1 MLKILDRNKVP
12 VKGLKKYDDLCIES
26 VLELDDR
33 TLSFSAPYRNIR
45 NAVVNEGYIET
56 RTDRYVVKEIEKNTE
71 GTAKVVAQL
80 DLESLEGKVF
90 REFRSEEQTIKSA
103 LQLAFAGTGWAI
115 GVCEVNKKRTLSMS
129 NVSALEVLKQ
139 ALKTYRAEI
148 KVNSKFQIISIYNA
162 IGSDKGSYFANQ
174 LNLKSLT
181 VQSTSYDFYTEI
193 EPYGKDGLTIE
204 AVNSGKTYLENHQYS
219 SKVKRCIWKDERYT
233 VPESL
238 KEDAEAKL
246 ADMSKPYVSYS
257 ADVIDLAKC
266 SEKYRILEYGIGDII
281 TLIDDITDT
290 REKQRIVG
298 MKIYPDAPEKN
309 SCTLANKVLTFDE
322 FAQKYE
328 DTVNT
333 VDNITNDNGQ
343 IDGDAID
350 GIYSRQIVDLE
361 NAIVS
366 SVHIK
371 DLDAKYVQVSG
382 KLTAVEGEFGSI
394 KGNIADFEDAYAKR
408 LSAAEAD
415 IVQLR
420 TTDLSAVNGRIDVLD
435 SNYANIRNLLSGAA
449 GIGDLQNIHLTSDNA
464 VIDTA
469 LIREA
474 VMQSVSIAD
483 LLAGTISTNKFLIAS
498 DDGGI
503 RIQGATQ
510 QWSDTDGTVRMQ
522 AGRDANGDFTFSLFD
537 KTGKGILIDATGVKP
552 DAIADGLIVNKMV
565 ADNAGIAGSKLDIS
579 SVVSA
584 INDSSQSIKSSR
596 IWFDEEKQTLNQLY
610 AQINKNITTIQLAAE
625 SASNTANTASNT
637 ANTASDTAKK
647 ALETLSGISTLDAIG
662 ASLDNDAHVVHTNAD
677 GSGGDYRECH
687 TTFFMYLGDADVSD
701 HIAEIKAEASE
712 GVTGTFDKKTRTY
725 QVTAMEPDSG
735 YVDISALHG
744 ESSWLKKRFSISK
757 SKDGKI
763 GLSYDLRVSSPVLR
777 KQADE
782 TLLPESVTFSTFQN
796 DNGLIR
802 SYAGVFQIEES
813 LDDGK
818 TYALKYG
825 STSAET
831 MKIYKP
837 SGTEVKIIRCT
848 VYDASGVQ
856 NLDQQ
861 SVIILADAEGLA
873 DEIKKT
879 QEKADKARDAIVTT
893 NRKVSKIETGVEGL
907 RTELSETTTDLHGL
921 TDGTLLYNCYY
932 HDNGDGTTTVTAV
945 VYRAGQDVTAEFPEK
960 SFSWIRK
967 TEAGEQDLGYG
978 YSITV
983 KNSDYMF
990 GGVVVGQFTTD
1001 VDENQRKALLSVQE
1015 GVVEIDGKPVS
1026 LSAEQKDYVDANTLS
1041 EVVTIPTGKKFI
1053 FTDAATNQG
1062 GTVALE
1068 NLARQILLNLTT
1080 QTFELDQGTKTLPD
1094 ALNELNRDL
1103 QYIPIEI
1110 LAFSNN
1116 IGVAEKGSTLNEL
1129 TLKWQLNK
1137 EPETI
1142 LMNGRVRADLK
1153 TLRSLTLKGMALT
1166 ADKTFMLQVTDEKG
1180 KTAQKNT
1187 SVVFQNGVYYGV
1199 SEIPEEVNNTF
1210 ILSLSRSLQGSRT
1223 KTFSTTST
1231 EDQYIWYAFPSR
1243 YGTPVFSV
1251 GGFDGGFTKAASIS
1265 FTNASGYTEEY
1276 AVYRSDNS
1284 NLDTKTIKVT

>member
-129 NVSALEVLKQ
+129 NVSALDVLKQ

-322 FAQKYE
+322 LAQKYE

-394 KGNIADFEDAYAKR
+394 KGNIADFEDAYVKR

-537 KTGKGILIDATGVKP
+537 RTGKGVLIDATGVKP

-625 SASNTANTASNT
+625 SASNTANTA
-637 ANTASDTAKK
+637 
-647 ALETLSGISTLDAIG
+647 
-662 ASLDNDAHVVHTNAD
+662 
-677 GSGGDYRECH
+677 
-687 TTFFMYLGDADVSD
+687 
-701 HIAEIKAEASE
+701 
-712 GVTGTFDKKTRTY
+712 
-725 QVTAMEPDSG
+725 
-735 YVDISALHG
+735 
-744 ESSWLKKRFSISK
+744 
-757 SKDGKI
+757 
-763 GLSYDLRVSSPVLR
+763 
-777 KQADE
+777 
-782 TLLPESVTFSTFQN
+782 
-796 DNGLIR
+796 
-802 SYAGVFQIEES
+802 
-813 LDDGK
+813 
-818 TYALKYG
+818 
-825 STSAET
+825 
-831 MKIYKP
+831 
-837 SGTEVKIIRCT
+837 
-848 VYDASGVQ
+848 
-856 NLDQQ
+856 
-861 SVIILADAEGLA
+861 
-873 DEIKKT
+873 
-879 QEKADKARDAIVTT
+879 RDAIVTT
-893 NRKVSKIETGVEGL
+893 NQKVSKIETGVEGL

-921 TDGTLLYNCYY
+921 TDGTLLYNCSY

-1080 QTFELDQGTKTLPD
+1080 QTFELNQGTKTLPD

-1142 LMNGRVRADLK
+1142 LMNGQVRADLK
-1153 TLRSLTLKGMALT
+1153 TLRSLTLKDMALT

-1243 YGTPVFSV
+1243 YGTPVFNV

>member
-129 NVSALEVLKQ
+129 NVSALDVLKQ

-181 VQSTSYDFYTEI
+181 VQSTSYDFCTEI

-309 SCTLANKVLTFDE
+309 SCTLANKVLAFDE
-322 FAQKYE
+322 LAQKYE

-510 QWSDTDGTVRMQ
+510 QWSDEDGTVRMQ

-537 KTGKGILIDATGVKP
+537 RTGKGVLIDATGVKP

-625 SASNTANTASNT
+625 SASNTANTA
-637 ANTASDTAKK
+637 
-647 ALETLSGISTLDAIG
+647 
-662 ASLDNDAHVVHTNAD
+662 
-677 GSGGDYRECH
+677 
-687 TTFFMYLGDADVSD
+687 
-701 HIAEIKAEASE
+701 
-712 GVTGTFDKKTRTY
+712 
-725 QVTAMEPDSG
+725 
-735 YVDISALHG
+735 
-744 ESSWLKKRFSISK
+744 
-757 SKDGKI
+757 
-763 GLSYDLRVSSPVLR
+763 
-777 KQADE
+777 
-782 TLLPESVTFSTFQN
+782 
-796 DNGLIR
+796 
-802 SYAGVFQIEES
+802 
-813 LDDGK
+813 
-818 TYALKYG
+818 
-825 STSAET
+825 
-831 MKIYKP
+831 
-837 SGTEVKIIRCT
+837 
-848 VYDASGVQ
+848 
-856 NLDQQ
+856 
-861 SVIILADAEGLA
+861 
-873 DEIKKT
+873 
-879 QEKADKARDAIVTT
+879 RDAIVTT
-893 NRKVSKIETGVEGL
+893 NQKVSNIETGVEGL

-1142 LMNGRVRADLK
+1142 LMNGQVRADLK
-1153 TLRSLTLKGMALT
+1153 TLRSLTLKDMALT
-1166 ADKTFMLQVTDEKG
+1166 ADKTFMLQVTDEKR

>member
-33 TLSFSAPYRNIR
+33 TLSFSAPYINIR

-129 NVSALEVLKQ
+129 NVSALDVLKQ

-181 VQSTSYDFYTEI
+181 VQSTSYDFCTEI

-309 SCTLANKVLTFDE
+309 SCTLANKVLAFDE
-322 FAQKYE
+322 LAQKYE

-510 QWSDTDGTVRMQ
+510 QWSDEDGTVRMQ

-537 KTGKGILIDATGVKP
+537 RTGKGVLIDATGVKP

-610 AQINKNITTIQLAAE
+610 AQINKNITTIQWAAE
-625 SASNTANTASNT
+625 SASNTANTA
-637 ANTASDTAKK
+637 
-647 ALETLSGISTLDAIG
+647 
-662 ASLDNDAHVVHTNAD
+662 
-677 GSGGDYRECH
+677 
-687 TTFFMYLGDADVSD
+687 
-701 HIAEIKAEASE
+701 
-712 GVTGTFDKKTRTY
+712 
-725 QVTAMEPDSG
+725 
-735 YVDISALHG
+735 
-744 ESSWLKKRFSISK
+744 
-757 SKDGKI
+757 
-763 GLSYDLRVSSPVLR
+763 
-777 KQADE
+777 
-782 TLLPESVTFSTFQN
+782 
-796 DNGLIR
+796 
-802 SYAGVFQIEES
+802 
-813 LDDGK
+813 
-818 TYALKYG
+818 
-825 STSAET
+825 
-831 MKIYKP
+831 
-837 SGTEVKIIRCT
+837 
-848 VYDASGVQ
+848 
-856 NLDQQ
+856 
-861 SVIILADAEGLA
+861 
-873 DEIKKT
+873 
-879 QEKADKARDAIVTT
+879 RDAIVTT
-893 NRKVSKIETGVEGL
+893 NQKVSKIETGVEGL

-921 TDGTLLYNCYY
+921 TDGTLLYNCSY

-1103 QYIPIEI
+1103 KYIPIEI

-1137 EPETI
+1137 DPETI
-1142 LMNGRVRADLK
+1142 LMNGQVRADLK
-1153 TLRSLTLKGMALT
+1153 TLRSLTLKDMALT
-1166 ADKTFMLQVTDEKG
+1166 ADKTFMLQVTDEKR

-1265 FTNASGYTEEY
+1265 FTVLYLYSISA
-1276 AVYRSDNS
+1276 
-1284 NLDTKTIKVT
+1284 

>member
-129 NVSALEVLKQ
+129 NVSALDVLKQ

-204 AVNSGKTYLENHQYS
+204 AVNSWKTYLENHQYS

-322 FAQKYE
+322 LAQKYE

-449 GIGDLQNIHLTSDNA
+449 GIGDLQNIHLTSQNV
-464 VIDTA
+464 VIDSA
-469 LIREA
+469 LIRSA
-474 VMQSVSIAD
+474 VMQTVSVAD

-537 KTGKGILIDATGVKP
+537 RTGKGVLIDATGVKP

-625 SASNTANTASNT
+625 SASNTANTA
-637 ANTASDTAKK
+637 
-647 ALETLSGISTLDAIG
+647 
-662 ASLDNDAHVVHTNAD
+662 
-677 GSGGDYRECH
+677 
-687 TTFFMYLGDADVSD
+687 
-701 HIAEIKAEASE
+701 
-712 GVTGTFDKKTRTY
+712 
-725 QVTAMEPDSG
+725 
-735 YVDISALHG
+735 
-744 ESSWLKKRFSISK
+744 
-757 SKDGKI
+757 
-763 GLSYDLRVSSPVLR
+763 
-777 KQADE
+777 
-782 TLLPESVTFSTFQN
+782 
-796 DNGLIR
+796 
-802 SYAGVFQIEES
+802 
-813 LDDGK
+813 
-818 TYALKYG
+818 
-825 STSAET
+825 
-831 MKIYKP
+831 
-837 SGTEVKIIRCT
+837 
-848 VYDASGVQ
+848 
-856 NLDQQ
+856 
-861 SVIILADAEGLA
+861 
-873 DEIKKT
+873 
-879 QEKADKARDAIVTT
+879 RDAIVTT
-893 NRKVSKIETGVEGL
+893 NQKVSNIETGVEGL

-1142 LMNGRVRADLK
+1142 LMNGQVRADLK
-1153 TLRSLTLKGMALT
+1153 TLRSLTLKDMALT

-1243 YGTPVFSV
+1243 YGNPVFNV

>member
-129 NVSALEVLKQ
+129 NVSALDVLKQ

-322 FAQKYE
+322 LAQKYE

-382 KLTAVEGEFGSI
+382 KLTAVEGVFGSI

-552 DAIADGLIVNKMV
+552 DAIADGLIVNKMI
-565 ADNAGIAGSKLDIS
+565 ADNAGIAGSKLDIP
-579 SVVSA
+579 SVISA
-584 INDSSQSIKSSR
+584 INDSSQSIKSNR

-625 SASNTANTASNT
+625 SASNTANTA
-637 ANTASDTAKK
+637 
-647 ALETLSGISTLDAIG
+647 
-662 ASLDNDAHVVHTNAD
+662 
-677 GSGGDYRECH
+677 
-687 TTFFMYLGDADVSD
+687 
-701 HIAEIKAEASE
+701 
-712 GVTGTFDKKTRTY
+712 
-725 QVTAMEPDSG
+725 
-735 YVDISALHG
+735 
-744 ESSWLKKRFSISK
+744 
-757 SKDGKI
+757 
-763 GLSYDLRVSSPVLR
+763 
-777 KQADE
+777 
-782 TLLPESVTFSTFQN
+782 
-796 DNGLIR
+796 
-802 SYAGVFQIEES
+802 
-813 LDDGK
+813 
-818 TYALKYG
+818 
-825 STSAET
+825 
-831 MKIYKP
+831 
-837 SGTEVKIIRCT
+837 
-848 VYDASGVQ
+848 
-856 NLDQQ
+856 
-861 SVIILADAEGLA
+861 
-873 DEIKKT
+873 
-879 QEKADKARDAIVTT
+879 RDAIVTT
-893 NRKVSKIETGVEGL
+893 NQKVSKIETGVEGL

-921 TDGTLLYNCYY
+921 TDGTLLYNCSY

-1062 GTVALE
+1062 GTVVLE

-1116 IGVAEKGSTLNEL
+1116 IGIAELGSVINEITLNWE
-1129 TLKWQLNK
+1129 LNK
-1137 EPETI
+1137 TPETVI
-1142 LMNGRVRADLK
+1142 LNGQTMSSSLNSVQTVVLK
-1153 TLRSLTLKGMALT
+1153 DIALKEN
-1166 ADKTFMLQVTDEKG
+1166 KTFTLLVVDDRNNS
-1180 KTAQKNT
+1180 AQKST
-1187 SVVFQNGVYYGV
+1187 GIIFYNGIYYGV
-1199 SEIPEEVNNTF
+1199 SNIPEEMDSAF
-1210 ILSLSRSLQGSRT
+1210 IRSLTRSLQANRT
-1223 KTFSTTST
+1223 KTFTIDSGA
-1231 EDQYIWYAFPSR
+1231 DQYVWYAFPSR
-1243 YGTPVFSV
+1243 YGTPVFNV
-1251 GGFDGGFTKAASIS
+1251 GGFDGGFAKVSTLD
-1265 FTNASGYTEEY
+1265 FMNLSGYTEEY
-1276 AVYRSDNS
+1276 TVYRSDNS
-1284 NLDTKTIKVT
+1284 NIGKKTVKVT

>member
-129 NVSALEVLKQ
+129 NVSALDVLKQ

-322 FAQKYE
+322 LAQKYE

-394 KGNIADFEDAYAKR
+394 KGNIADFEDAYAER

-469 LIREA
+469 LIRTA
-474 VMQSVSIAD
+474 VMQSVTIGD

-510 QWSDTDGTVRMQ
+510 QWSDTNGTVRMQ

-537 KTGKGILIDATGVKP
+537 RTGKGVLIDATGVKP

-625 SASNTANTASNT
+625 SASNTANTA
-637 ANTASDTAKK
+637 
-647 ALETLSGISTLDAIG
+647 
-662 ASLDNDAHVVHTNAD
+662 
-677 GSGGDYRECH
+677 
-687 TTFFMYLGDADVSD
+687 
-701 HIAEIKAEASE
+701 
-712 GVTGTFDKKTRTY
+712 
-725 QVTAMEPDSG
+725 
-735 YVDISALHG
+735 
-744 ESSWLKKRFSISK
+744 
-757 SKDGKI
+757 
-763 GLSYDLRVSSPVLR
+763 
-777 KQADE
+777 
-782 TLLPESVTFSTFQN
+782 
-796 DNGLIR
+796 
-802 SYAGVFQIEES
+802 
-813 LDDGK
+813 
-818 TYALKYG
+818 
-825 STSAET
+825 
-831 MKIYKP
+831 
-837 SGTEVKIIRCT
+837 
-848 VYDASGVQ
+848 
-856 NLDQQ
+856 
-861 SVIILADAEGLA
+861 
-873 DEIKKT
+873 
-879 QEKADKARDAIVTT
+879 RDAIVTT
-893 NRKVSKIETGVEGL
+893 NQKVSKIETGVEGL

-1142 LMNGRVRADLK
+1142 LMNGQVRADLK
-1153 TLRSLTLKGMALT
+1153 TLRSLTLKDMALT

-1187 SVVFQNGVYYGV
+1187 SVVFRNGVYYGV

-1243 YGTPVFSV
+1243 YGTPVFNV

-1284 NLDTKTIKVT
+1284 NLGTKTIKVT

>member
-129 NVSALEVLKQ
+129 NVSALDVLKQ

-322 FAQKYE
+322 LAQKYE

-394 KGNIADFEDAYAKR
+394 KGNIADFEDTYAKR

-449 GIGDLQNIHLTSDNA
+449 GIGDLQNIHLTSQNV
-464 VIDTA
+464 VIDSA
-469 LIREA
+469 LIRSA
-474 VMQSVSIAD
+474 VMQTVSVAD

-537 KTGKGILIDATGVKP
+537 RTGKGVLIDATGVKP

-625 SASNTANTASNT
+625 SASNTANTA
-637 ANTASDTAKK
+637 
-647 ALETLSGISTLDAIG
+647 
-662 ASLDNDAHVVHTNAD
+662 
-677 GSGGDYRECH
+677 
-687 TTFFMYLGDADVSD
+687 
-701 HIAEIKAEASE
+701 
-712 GVTGTFDKKTRTY
+712 
-725 QVTAMEPDSG
+725 
-735 YVDISALHG
+735 
-744 ESSWLKKRFSISK
+744 
-757 SKDGKI
+757 
-763 GLSYDLRVSSPVLR
+763 
-777 KQADE
+777 
-782 TLLPESVTFSTFQN
+782 
-796 DNGLIR
+796 
-802 SYAGVFQIEES
+802 
-813 LDDGK
+813 
-818 TYALKYG
+818 
-825 STSAET
+825 
-831 MKIYKP
+831 
-837 SGTEVKIIRCT
+837 
-848 VYDASGVQ
+848 
-856 NLDQQ
+856 
-861 SVIILADAEGLA
+861 
-873 DEIKKT
+873 
-879 QEKADKARDAIVTT
+879 RDAIVTT
-893 NRKVSKIETGVEGL
+893 NQKVSNIETGVEGL

-1001 VDENQRKALLSVQE
+1001 VDENQQKALLSVQE

-1094 ALNELNRDL
+1094 ALNELDRDL

-1116 IGVAEKGSTLNEL
+1116 IGVAEKGSTINEL

-1142 LMNGRVRADLK
+1142 LMNGQVRADLK
-1153 TLRSLTLKGMALT
+1153 TLRSLTLKDMALT

-1180 KTAQKNT
+1180 KTARKNT
-1187 SVVFQNGVYYGV
+1187 SVVFQNRVYYGV

-1231 EDQYIWYAFPSR
+1231 EGQYVWYAFPSR
-1243 YGTPVFSV
+1243 YGTPVFNV

-1284 NLDTKTIKVT
+1284 NLGTKTIKVT

>member
-322 FAQKYE
+322 LAQKYE

-552 DAIADGLIVNKMV
+552 DAIADGLIVNKMI
-565 ADNAGIAGSKLDIS
+565 ADNAGIAGSKLDIP
-579 SVVSA
+579 SVISA

-625 SASNTANTASNT
+625 SASNTANTA
-637 ANTASDTAKK
+637 
-647 ALETLSGISTLDAIG
+647 
-662 ASLDNDAHVVHTNAD
+662 
-677 GSGGDYRECH
+677 
-687 TTFFMYLGDADVSD
+687 
-701 HIAEIKAEASE
+701 
-712 GVTGTFDKKTRTY
+712 
-725 QVTAMEPDSG
+725 
-735 YVDISALHG
+735 
-744 ESSWLKKRFSISK
+744 
-757 SKDGKI
+757 
-763 GLSYDLRVSSPVLR
+763 
-777 KQADE
+777 
-782 TLLPESVTFSTFQN
+782 
-796 DNGLIR
+796 
-802 SYAGVFQIEES
+802 
-813 LDDGK
+813 
-818 TYALKYG
+818 
-825 STSAET
+825 
-831 MKIYKP
+831 
-837 SGTEVKIIRCT
+837 
-848 VYDASGVQ
+848 
-856 NLDQQ
+856 
-861 SVIILADAEGLA
+861 
-873 DEIKKT
+873 
-879 QEKADKARDAIVTT
+879 RDAIVTT
-893 NRKVSKIETGVEGL
+893 NQKVSNIETGVEGL

-1001 VDENQRKALLSVQE
+1001 VDENQQKALLSVQE

-1116 IGVAEKGSTLNEL
+1116 IGVAEKGSTINEL

-1142 LMNGRVRADLK
+1142 LMNGQVRADLK
-1153 TLRSLTLKGMALT
+1153 TLRSLTLKDMALT

-1180 KTAQKNT
+1180 KTARKNT
-1187 SVVFQNGVYYGV
+1187 SVVFQNRVYYGV

-1231 EDQYIWYAFPSR
+1231 EGQYVWYAFPSR
-1243 YGTPVFSV
+1243 YGTPVFNV

-1284 NLDTKTIKVT
+1284 NLGTKTIKVT

>member
-129 NVSALEVLKQ
+129 NVSALDVLKQ

-181 VQSTSYDFYTEI
+181 VQSTSYDFCTEI

-309 SCTLANKVLTFDE
+309 SCTLANKVLAFDE
-322 FAQKYE
+322 LAQKYE

-510 QWSDTDGTVRMQ
+510 QWSDEDGTVRMQ

-537 KTGKGILIDATGVKP
+537 RTGKGVLIDATGVKP

-625 SASNTANTASNT
+625 SASNTANTA
-637 ANTASDTAKK
+637 
-647 ALETLSGISTLDAIG
+647 
-662 ASLDNDAHVVHTNAD
+662 
-677 GSGGDYRECH
+677 
-687 TTFFMYLGDADVSD
+687 
-701 HIAEIKAEASE
+701 
-712 GVTGTFDKKTRTY
+712 
-725 QVTAMEPDSG
+725 
-735 YVDISALHG
+735 
-744 ESSWLKKRFSISK
+744 
-757 SKDGKI
+757 
-763 GLSYDLRVSSPVLR
+763 
-777 KQADE
+777 
-782 TLLPESVTFSTFQN
+782 
-796 DNGLIR
+796 
-802 SYAGVFQIEES
+802 
-813 LDDGK
+813 
-818 TYALKYG
+818 
-825 STSAET
+825 
-831 MKIYKP
+831 
-837 SGTEVKIIRCT
+837 
-848 VYDASGVQ
+848 
-856 NLDQQ
+856 
-861 SVIILADAEGLA
+861 
-873 DEIKKT
+873 
-879 QEKADKARDAIVTT
+879 RDAIVTT
-893 NRKVSKIETGVEGL
+893 NQKVSKIETGVEGL

-921 TDGTLLYNCYY
+921 TDGTLLYNCSY

-1137 EPETI
+1137 DPETI
-1142 LMNGRVRADLK
+1142 LMNGQVRADLK
-1153 TLRSLTLKGMALT
+1153 TLRSLTLKDMALT
-1166 ADKTFMLQVTDEKG
+1166 ADKTFMLQVTDEKR
-1180 KTAQKNT
+1180 KTAQKNI

-1284 NLDTKTIKVT
+1284 NLGTKTIKVT

>member
-129 NVSALEVLKQ
+129 NVSALDVLKQ

-322 FAQKYE
+322 LAQKYE

-510 QWSDTDGTVRMQ
+510 QWSDTNGTVRMQ

-537 KTGKGILIDATGVKP
+537 RTGKGVLIDATGVKP

-625 SASNTANTASNT
+625 SASNTANTA
-637 ANTASDTAKK
+637 
-647 ALETLSGISTLDAIG
+647 
-662 ASLDNDAHVVHTNAD
+662 
-677 GSGGDYRECH
+677 
-687 TTFFMYLGDADVSD
+687 
-701 HIAEIKAEASE
+701 
-712 GVTGTFDKKTRTY
+712 
-725 QVTAMEPDSG
+725 
-735 YVDISALHG
+735 
-744 ESSWLKKRFSISK
+744 
-757 SKDGKI
+757 
-763 GLSYDLRVSSPVLR
+763 
-777 KQADE
+777 
-782 TLLPESVTFSTFQN
+782 
-796 DNGLIR
+796 
-802 SYAGVFQIEES
+802 
-813 LDDGK
+813 
-818 TYALKYG
+818 
-825 STSAET
+825 
-831 MKIYKP
+831 
-837 SGTEVKIIRCT
+837 
-848 VYDASGVQ
+848 
-856 NLDQQ
+856 
-861 SVIILADAEGLA
+861 
-873 DEIKKT
+873 
-879 QEKADKARDAIVTT
+879 RDAIVTT
-893 NRKVSKIETGVEGL
+893 NQKVSKIETGVEGL

-1041 EVVTIPTGKKFI
+1041 EVVTIPAGKKFI

-1062 GTVALE
+1062 GIVALE

-1142 LMNGRVRADLK
+1142 LMNGQVRADLK
-1153 TLRSLTLKGMALT
+1153 TLRSLTLKDMALT

-1243 YGTPVFSV
+1243 HGTPVFNV
-1251 GGFDGGFTKAASIS
+1251 GGFDGGFAKTASIS

-1284 NLDTKTIKVT
+1284 NLGTKTIKVT

>member
-129 NVSALEVLKQ
+129 NVSALDVLKQ

-322 FAQKYE
+322 LAQKYE

-394 KGNIADFEDAYAKR
+394 KGNIADFEDAYAER

-625 SASNTANTASNT
+625 SASNTANTA
-637 ANTASDTAKK
+637 
-647 ALETLSGISTLDAIG
+647 
-662 ASLDNDAHVVHTNAD
+662 
-677 GSGGDYRECH
+677 
-687 TTFFMYLGDADVSD
+687 
-701 HIAEIKAEASE
+701 
-712 GVTGTFDKKTRTY
+712 
-725 QVTAMEPDSG
+725 
-735 YVDISALHG
+735 
-744 ESSWLKKRFSISK
+744 
-757 SKDGKI
+757 
-763 GLSYDLRVSSPVLR
+763 
-777 KQADE
+777 
-782 TLLPESVTFSTFQN
+782 
-796 DNGLIR
+796 
-802 SYAGVFQIEES
+802 
-813 LDDGK
+813 
-818 TYALKYG
+818 
-825 STSAET
+825 
-831 MKIYKP
+831 
-837 SGTEVKIIRCT
+837 
-848 VYDASGVQ
+848 
-856 NLDQQ
+856 
-861 SVIILADAEGLA
+861 
-873 DEIKKT
+873 
-879 QEKADKARDAIVTT
+879 RDAIVTT
-893 NRKVSKIETGVEGL
+893 NQKVSKIETGVEGL

-1142 LMNGRVRADLK
+1142 LMNGQVRADLK
-1153 TLRSLTLKGMALT
+1153 TLRSLTLKDMALT

>member
-129 NVSALEVLKQ
+129 NVSALDVLKQ

-322 FAQKYE
+322 LAQKYE

-394 KGNIADFEDAYAKR
+394 KGNIADFEDAYAER

-469 LIREA
+469 LIRTA
-474 VMQSVSIAD
+474 VMQSVTIGD

-510 QWSDTDGTVRMQ
+510 QWSDEDGTVRMQ

-537 KTGKGILIDATGVKP
+537 RTGKGVLIDATGVKP

-625 SASNTANTASNT
+625 SASNTANTA
-637 ANTASDTAKK
+637 
-647 ALETLSGISTLDAIG
+647 
-662 ASLDNDAHVVHTNAD
+662 
-677 GSGGDYRECH
+677 
-687 TTFFMYLGDADVSD
+687 
-701 HIAEIKAEASE
+701 
-712 GVTGTFDKKTRTY
+712 
-725 QVTAMEPDSG
+725 
-735 YVDISALHG
+735 
-744 ESSWLKKRFSISK
+744 
-757 SKDGKI
+757 
-763 GLSYDLRVSSPVLR
+763 
-777 KQADE
+777 
-782 TLLPESVTFSTFQN
+782 
-796 DNGLIR
+796 
-802 SYAGVFQIEES
+802 
-813 LDDGK
+813 
-818 TYALKYG
+818 
-825 STSAET
+825 
-831 MKIYKP
+831 
-837 SGTEVKIIRCT
+837 
-848 VYDASGVQ
+848 
-856 NLDQQ
+856 
-861 SVIILADAEGLA
+861 
-873 DEIKKT
+873 
-879 QEKADKARDAIVTT
+879 RDAIVTT
-893 NRKVSKIETGVEGL
+893 NQKVSKIETGVEGL

-921 TDGTLLYNCYY
+921 TDGTLLYNCSY

-1137 EPETI
+1137 DPETI
-1142 LMNGRVRADLK
+1142 LMNGQVRADLK
-1153 TLRSLTLKGMALT
+1153 TLRSLTLKDMALT

-1223 KTFSTTST
+1223 KTFSTIST

-1243 YGTPVFSV
+1243 YGTPVFNV

-1284 NLDTKTIKVT
+1284 NLGTKTIKVT

>member
-129 NVSALEVLKQ
+129 NVSALDVLKQ

-322 FAQKYE
+322 LAQKYE

-394 KGNIADFEDAYAKR
+394 KGNIADFEDTYAKR

-596 IWFDEEKQTLNQLY
+596 IWFDEEKQALNQLY

-625 SASNTANTASNT
+625 SASNTANTA
-637 ANTASDTAKK
+637 
-647 ALETLSGISTLDAIG
+647 
-662 ASLDNDAHVVHTNAD
+662 
-677 GSGGDYRECH
+677 
-687 TTFFMYLGDADVSD
+687 
-701 HIAEIKAEASE
+701 
-712 GVTGTFDKKTRTY
+712 
-725 QVTAMEPDSG
+725 
-735 YVDISALHG
+735 
-744 ESSWLKKRFSISK
+744 
-757 SKDGKI
+757 
-763 GLSYDLRVSSPVLR
+763 
-777 KQADE
+777 
-782 TLLPESVTFSTFQN
+782 
-796 DNGLIR
+796 
-802 SYAGVFQIEES
+802 
-813 LDDGK
+813 
-818 TYALKYG
+818 
-825 STSAET
+825 
-831 MKIYKP
+831 
-837 SGTEVKIIRCT
+837 
-848 VYDASGVQ
+848 
-856 NLDQQ
+856 
-861 SVIILADAEGLA
+861 
-873 DEIKKT
+873 
-879 QEKADKARDAIVTT
+879 RDAIVTT
-893 NRKVSKIETGVEGL
+893 NQKVSKIETGVEGL

-921 TDGTLLYNCYY
+921 TDGTLLYNCSY

-1142 LMNGRVRADLK
+1142 LMNGQVRADLK
-1153 TLRSLTLKGMALT
+1153 TLRSLTLKDMALT

-1243 YGTPVFSV
+1243 YGTPVFNV

>member
-129 NVSALEVLKQ
+129 NVSALDVLKQ

-309 SCTLANKVLTFDE
+309 SCALANKVLTFDE

-449 GIGDLQNIHLTSDNA
+449 GIGDLQNIHLTSQNV
-464 VIDTA
+464 VIDSA
-469 LIREA
+469 LIRSA
-474 VMQSVSIAD
+474 VMQTVSVAD

-537 KTGKGILIDATGVKP
+537 RTGKGVLIDATGVKP

-625 SASNTANTASNT
+625 SASNTANTA
-637 ANTASDTAKK
+637 
-647 ALETLSGISTLDAIG
+647 
-662 ASLDNDAHVVHTNAD
+662 
-677 GSGGDYRECH
+677 
-687 TTFFMYLGDADVSD
+687 
-701 HIAEIKAEASE
+701 
-712 GVTGTFDKKTRTY
+712 
-725 QVTAMEPDSG
+725 
-735 YVDISALHG
+735 
-744 ESSWLKKRFSISK
+744 
-757 SKDGKI
+757 
-763 GLSYDLRVSSPVLR
+763 
-777 KQADE
+777 
-782 TLLPESVTFSTFQN
+782 
-796 DNGLIR
+796 
-802 SYAGVFQIEES
+802 
-813 LDDGK
+813 
-818 TYALKYG
+818 
-825 STSAET
+825 
-831 MKIYKP
+831 
-837 SGTEVKIIRCT
+837 
-848 VYDASGVQ
+848 
-856 NLDQQ
+856 
-861 SVIILADAEGLA
+861 
-873 DEIKKT
+873 
-879 QEKADKARDAIVTT
+879 RDAIVTT
-893 NRKVSKIETGVEGL
+893 NQKVSNIETGVEGL

-1116 IGVAEKGSTLNEL
+1116 IGVAEKGSTINEL

-1142 LMNGRVRADLK
+1142 LMNGQVRADLK
-1153 TLRSLTLKGMALT
+1153 TLRSLILKDMALT

-1243 YGTPVFSV
+1243 YGTPVFNV

>member
-71 GTAKVVAQL
+71 GTANVVAQL

-129 NVSALEVLKQ
+129 NVSALDVLKQ

-204 AVNSGKTYLENHQYS
+204 AVNLGKTYLENHQYS

-322 FAQKYE
+322 LAQKYE

-394 KGNIADFEDAYAKR
+394 KGNIADFEDAYVKR

-537 KTGKGILIDATGVKP
+537 RTGKGVLIDATGVKP

-625 SASNTANTASNT
+625 SASNTANTA
-637 ANTASDTAKK
+637 
-647 ALETLSGISTLDAIG
+647 
-662 ASLDNDAHVVHTNAD
+662 
-677 GSGGDYRECH
+677 
-687 TTFFMYLGDADVSD
+687 
-701 HIAEIKAEASE
+701 
-712 GVTGTFDKKTRTY
+712 
-725 QVTAMEPDSG
+725 
-735 YVDISALHG
+735 
-744 ESSWLKKRFSISK
+744 
-757 SKDGKI
+757 
-763 GLSYDLRVSSPVLR
+763 
-777 KQADE
+777 
-782 TLLPESVTFSTFQN
+782 
-796 DNGLIR
+796 
-802 SYAGVFQIEES
+802 
-813 LDDGK
+813 
-818 TYALKYG
+818 
-825 STSAET
+825 
-831 MKIYKP
+831 
-837 SGTEVKIIRCT
+837 
-848 VYDASGVQ
+848 
-856 NLDQQ
+856 
-861 SVIILADAEGLA
+861 
-873 DEIKKT
+873 
-879 QEKADKARDAIVTT
+879 RDAIVTT
-893 NRKVSKIETGVEGL
+893 NQKVSKIETGVEGL

-921 TDGTLLYNCYY
+921 TDGTLLYNCSY

-1142 LMNGRVRADLK
+1142 LMNGQVRADLK
-1153 TLRSLTLKGMALT
+1153 TLRSLTLKDMALT

-1243 YGTPVFSV
+1243 YGTPVFNV

-1284 NLDTKTIKVT
+1284 NLGTKTIKVT

>member
-90 REFRSEEQTIKSA
+90 REFRSEEQTIKAA

-129 NVSALEVLKQ
+129 NVSALDVLKQ

-322 FAQKYE
+322 L
-328 DTVNT
+328 VNT

-361 NAIVS
+361 NAIVN

-371 DLDAKYVQVSG
+371 NLDAKYVQVSG

-394 KGNIADFEDAYAKR
+394 KGNIADFEDAYAER

-552 DAIADGLIVNKMV
+552 DAIADGLIVNKMI
-565 ADNAGIAGSKLDIS
+565 ADNAGIAGSKLDIP
-579 SVVSA
+579 SVISA
-584 INDSSQSIKSSR
+584 INDSSQSIKSNR

-625 SASNTANTASNT
+625 SASNTANTA
-637 ANTASDTAKK
+637 
-647 ALETLSGISTLDAIG
+647 
-662 ASLDNDAHVVHTNAD
+662 
-677 GSGGDYRECH
+677 
-687 TTFFMYLGDADVSD
+687 
-701 HIAEIKAEASE
+701 
-712 GVTGTFDKKTRTY
+712 
-725 QVTAMEPDSG
+725 
-735 YVDISALHG
+735 
-744 ESSWLKKRFSISK
+744 
-757 SKDGKI
+757 
-763 GLSYDLRVSSPVLR
+763 
-777 KQADE
+777 
-782 TLLPESVTFSTFQN
+782 
-796 DNGLIR
+796 
-802 SYAGVFQIEES
+802 
-813 LDDGK
+813 
-818 TYALKYG
+818 
-825 STSAET
+825 
-831 MKIYKP
+831 
-837 SGTEVKIIRCT
+837 
-848 VYDASGVQ
+848 
-856 NLDQQ
+856 
-861 SVIILADAEGLA
+861 
-873 DEIKKT
+873 
-879 QEKADKARDAIVTT
+879 RDAIVTT
-893 NRKVSKIETGVEGL
+893 NQKVSKIETGVEGL

-921 TDGTLLYNCYY
+921 TDGTLLYNCSY

-1026 LSAEQKDYVDANTLS
+1026 LSAEQKDYIDANTLS

-1142 LMNGRVRADLK
+1142 LMNGQVRADLK
-1153 TLRSLTLKGMALT
+1153 TLRSLTLKDMALT

-1223 KTFSTTST
+1223 KTFSTIST

-1243 YGTPVFSV
+1243 YGTPVFNV

>member
-129 NVSALEVLKQ
+129 NVSALDVLKQ

-322 FAQKYE
+322 LAQKYE

-394 KGNIADFEDAYAKR
+394 KGNIADFEDTYAKR

-449 GIGDLQNIHLTSDNA
+449 GIGDLQNIHLTSQNV
-464 VIDTA
+464 VIDSA
-469 LIREA
+469 LIRSA
-474 VMQSVSIAD
+474 VMQTVSVAD

-537 KTGKGILIDATGVKP
+537 RTGKGVLIDATGVKP

-625 SASNTANTASNT
+625 SASNTANTA
-637 ANTASDTAKK
+637 
-647 ALETLSGISTLDAIG
+647 
-662 ASLDNDAHVVHTNAD
+662 
-677 GSGGDYRECH
+677 
-687 TTFFMYLGDADVSD
+687 
-701 HIAEIKAEASE
+701 
-712 GVTGTFDKKTRTY
+712 
-725 QVTAMEPDSG
+725 
-735 YVDISALHG
+735 
-744 ESSWLKKRFSISK
+744 
-757 SKDGKI
+757 
-763 GLSYDLRVSSPVLR
+763 
-777 KQADE
+777 
-782 TLLPESVTFSTFQN
+782 
-796 DNGLIR
+796 
-802 SYAGVFQIEES
+802 
-813 LDDGK
+813 
-818 TYALKYG
+818 
-825 STSAET
+825 
-831 MKIYKP
+831 
-837 SGTEVKIIRCT
+837 
-848 VYDASGVQ
+848 
-856 NLDQQ
+856 
-861 SVIILADAEGLA
+861 
-873 DEIKKT
+873 
-879 QEKADKARDAIVTT
+879 RDAIVTT
-893 NRKVSKIETGVEGL
+893 NQKVSNIETGVEGL

-1001 VDENQRKALLSVQE
+1001 VDENQQKALLSVQE

-1116 IGVAEKGSTLNEL
+1116 IGVAEKGSTINEL

-1142 LMNGRVRADLK
+1142 LMNGQVRVDLK
-1153 TLRSLTLKGMALT
+1153 TLRSLTLKDMALT

-1180 KTAQKNT
+1180 KTARKNT
-1187 SVVFQNGVYYGV
+1187 SVVFQNRVYYGV

-1210 ILSLSRSLQGSRT
+1210 ILSLSRSLQGSCT

-1231 EDQYIWYAFPSR
+1231 EGQYVWYAFPSR
-1243 YGTPVFSV
+1243 YGTPVFNV

-1284 NLDTKTIKVT
+1284 NLGTKTIKVT

>member
-625 SASNTANTASNT
+625 SASNTANTA
-637 ANTASDTAKK
+637 
-647 ALETLSGISTLDAIG
+647 
-662 ASLDNDAHVVHTNAD
+662 
-677 GSGGDYRECH
+677 
-687 TTFFMYLGDADVSD
+687 
-701 HIAEIKAEASE
+701 
-712 GVTGTFDKKTRTY
+712 
-725 QVTAMEPDSG
+725 
-735 YVDISALHG
+735 
-744 ESSWLKKRFSISK
+744 
-757 SKDGKI
+757 
-763 GLSYDLRVSSPVLR
+763 
-777 KQADE
+777 
-782 TLLPESVTFSTFQN
+782 
-796 DNGLIR
+796 
-802 SYAGVFQIEES
+802 
-813 LDDGK
+813 
-818 TYALKYG
+818 
-825 STSAET
+825 
-831 MKIYKP
+831 
-837 SGTEVKIIRCT
+837 
-848 VYDASGVQ
+848 
-856 NLDQQ
+856 
-861 SVIILADAEGLA
+861 
-873 DEIKKT
+873 
-879 QEKADKARDAIVTT
+879 RDAIVTT
-893 NRKVSKIETGVEGL
+893 NQKVSNIETGVEGL

-1142 LMNGRVRADLK
+1142 LMNGQVRADLK
-1153 TLRSLTLKGMALT
+1153 TLRSLTLKDMALT

-1243 YGTPVFSV
+1243 YGTPVFNV

-1284 NLDTKTIKVT
+1284 NLGTKTIKVT

>member
-129 NVSALEVLKQ
+129 NVSALDVLKQ

-322 FAQKYE
+322 LAQKYE

-394 KGNIADFEDAYAKR
+394 KGNIADFEDTYAKR

-449 GIGDLQNIHLTSDNA
+449 GIGDLQNIHLTSQNV
-464 VIDTA
+464 VIDSA
-469 LIREA
+469 LIRSA
-474 VMQSVSIAD
+474 VMQTVSVAD

-537 KTGKGILIDATGVKP
+537 RTGKGVLIDATGVKP

-625 SASNTANTASNT
+625 SASNTANTA
-637 ANTASDTAKK
+637 
-647 ALETLSGISTLDAIG
+647 
-662 ASLDNDAHVVHTNAD
+662 
-677 GSGGDYRECH
+677 
-687 TTFFMYLGDADVSD
+687 
-701 HIAEIKAEASE
+701 
-712 GVTGTFDKKTRTY
+712 
-725 QVTAMEPDSG
+725 
-735 YVDISALHG
+735 
-744 ESSWLKKRFSISK
+744 
-757 SKDGKI
+757 
-763 GLSYDLRVSSPVLR
+763 
-777 KQADE
+777 
-782 TLLPESVTFSTFQN
+782 
-796 DNGLIR
+796 
-802 SYAGVFQIEES
+802 
-813 LDDGK
+813 
-818 TYALKYG
+818 
-825 STSAET
+825 
-831 MKIYKP
+831 
-837 SGTEVKIIRCT
+837 
-848 VYDASGVQ
+848 
-856 NLDQQ
+856 
-861 SVIILADAEGLA
+861 
-873 DEIKKT
+873 
-879 QEKADKARDAIVTT
+879 RDAIVTT
-893 NRKVSKIETGVEGL
+893 NQKVSNIETGVEEL

-1001 VDENQRKALLSVQE
+1001 VDENQQKALLSVQE

-1116 IGVAEKGSTLNEL
+1116 IGVAEKGSTINEL

-1142 LMNGRVRADLK
+1142 LMNGQVRADLK
-1153 TLRSLTLKGMALT
+1153 TLRSLTLKDMALT

-1180 KTAQKNT
+1180 KTARKNT
-1187 SVVFQNGVYYGV
+1187 SVVFQNRVYYGV

-1210 ILSLSRSLQGSRT
+1210 ILSLSRSLQGSCT

-1231 EDQYIWYAFPSR
+1231 EGQYVWYAFPSR
-1243 YGTPVFSV
+1243 YGTPVFNV

-1284 NLDTKTIKVT
+1284 NLGTKTIKVT

>member
-181 VQSTSYDFYTEI
+181 VQSTSYDFFTEI

-309 SCTLANKVLTFDE
+309 SCTLANKVLAFDE

-625 SASNTANTASNT
+625 SASNTANTA
-637 ANTASDTAKK
+637 
-647 ALETLSGISTLDAIG
+647 
-662 ASLDNDAHVVHTNAD
+662 
-677 GSGGDYRECH
+677 
-687 TTFFMYLGDADVSD
+687 
-701 HIAEIKAEASE
+701 
-712 GVTGTFDKKTRTY
+712 
-725 QVTAMEPDSG
+725 
-735 YVDISALHG
+735 
-744 ESSWLKKRFSISK
+744 
-757 SKDGKI
+757 
-763 GLSYDLRVSSPVLR
+763 
-777 KQADE
+777 
-782 TLLPESVTFSTFQN
+782 
-796 DNGLIR
+796 
-802 SYAGVFQIEES
+802 
-813 LDDGK
+813 
-818 TYALKYG
+818 
-825 STSAET
+825 
-831 MKIYKP
+831 
-837 SGTEVKIIRCT
+837 
-848 VYDASGVQ
+848 
-856 NLDQQ
+856 
-861 SVIILADAEGLA
+861 
-873 DEIKKT
+873 
-879 QEKADKARDAIVTT
+879 RDAIVTT
-893 NRKVSKIETGVEGL
+893 NQKVSNIETGVEGL

-1142 LMNGRVRADLK
+1142 LMNGQVRADLK
-1153 TLRSLTLKGMALT
+1153 TLRSLTLKDMALT

-1243 YGTPVFSV
+1243 YGTPVFNV

>member
-129 NVSALEVLKQ
+129 NVSALDVLKQ

-148 KVNSKFQIISIYNA
+148 KVNSKSQIISIYNA

-322 FAQKYE
+322 LAQKYE

-394 KGNIADFEDAYAKR
+394 KGNIADFEDTYAKR

-449 GIGDLQNIHLTSDNA
+449 GIGDLQNIHLTSQNV
-464 VIDTA
+464 VIDSA
-469 LIREA
+469 LIRSA
-474 VMQSVSIAD
+474 VMQTVSVAD

-537 KTGKGILIDATGVKP
+537 RTGKGVLIDATGVKP

-625 SASNTANTASNT
+625 SASNTANTA
-637 ANTASDTAKK
+637 
-647 ALETLSGISTLDAIG
+647 
-662 ASLDNDAHVVHTNAD
+662 
-677 GSGGDYRECH
+677 
-687 TTFFMYLGDADVSD
+687 
-701 HIAEIKAEASE
+701 
-712 GVTGTFDKKTRTY
+712 
-725 QVTAMEPDSG
+725 
-735 YVDISALHG
+735 
-744 ESSWLKKRFSISK
+744 
-757 SKDGKI
+757 
-763 GLSYDLRVSSPVLR
+763 
-777 KQADE
+777 
-782 TLLPESVTFSTFQN
+782 
-796 DNGLIR
+796 
-802 SYAGVFQIEES
+802 
-813 LDDGK
+813 
-818 TYALKYG
+818 
-825 STSAET
+825 
-831 MKIYKP
+831 
-837 SGTEVKIIRCT
+837 
-848 VYDASGVQ
+848 
-856 NLDQQ
+856 
-861 SVIILADAEGLA
+861 
-873 DEIKKT
+873 
-879 QEKADKARDAIVTT
+879 RDAIVTT
-893 NRKVSKIETGVEGL
+893 NQKVSNIETGVEGL

-1001 VDENQRKALLSVQE
+1001 VDENQQKALLSVQE

-1116 IGVAEKGSTLNEL
+1116 IGVAEKGSTINEL

-1142 LMNGRVRADLK
+1142 LMNGQVRADLK
-1153 TLRSLTLKGMALT
+1153 TLRSLTLKDMALT

-1180 KTAQKNT
+1180 KTARKNT
-1187 SVVFQNGVYYGV
+1187 SVVFQNRVYYGV

-1210 ILSLSRSLQGSRT
+1210 ILSLSRSLQGSCT

-1231 EDQYIWYAFPSR
+1231 EGQYVWYAFPSR
-1243 YGTPVFSV
+1243 YGTPVFNV

-1284 NLDTKTIKVT
+1284 NLGTKTIKVT

>member
-129 NVSALEVLKQ
+129 NVSALDVLKQ

-322 FAQKYE
+322 LAQKYE

-394 KGNIADFEDAYAKR
+394 KGNIADFEDAYVKR

-449 GIGDLQNIHLTSDNA
+449 GIGDLQNIHLTSQNV
-464 VIDTA
+464 VIDSA
-469 LIREA
+469 LIRSA
-474 VMQSVSIAD
+474 VMQTVSVAD

-522 AGRDANGDFTFSLFD
+522 TGRDANGDFTFSLFD
-537 KTGKGILIDATGVKP
+537 RTGKGVLIDATGVKP

-625 SASNTANTASNT
+625 SASNTANTA
-637 ANTASDTAKK
+637 
-647 ALETLSGISTLDAIG
+647 
-662 ASLDNDAHVVHTNAD
+662 
-677 GSGGDYRECH
+677 
-687 TTFFMYLGDADVSD
+687 
-701 HIAEIKAEASE
+701 
-712 GVTGTFDKKTRTY
+712 
-725 QVTAMEPDSG
+725 
-735 YVDISALHG
+735 
-744 ESSWLKKRFSISK
+744 
-757 SKDGKI
+757 
-763 GLSYDLRVSSPVLR
+763 
-777 KQADE
+777 
-782 TLLPESVTFSTFQN
+782 
-796 DNGLIR
+796 
-802 SYAGVFQIEES
+802 
-813 LDDGK
+813 
-818 TYALKYG
+818 
-825 STSAET
+825 
-831 MKIYKP
+831 
-837 SGTEVKIIRCT
+837 
-848 VYDASGVQ
+848 
-856 NLDQQ
+856 
-861 SVIILADAEGLA
+861 
-873 DEIKKT
+873 
-879 QEKADKARDAIVTT
+879 RDAIVTT
-893 NRKVSKIETGVEGL
+893 NQKVSNIETGVEGL

-1116 IGVAEKGSTLNEL
+1116 IGVAEKGSTINEL

-1142 LMNGRVRADLK
+1142 LMNGQVRADLK
-1153 TLRSLTLKGMALT
+1153 TLRSLTLKDMALT

-1180 KTAQKNT
+1180 KTARKNT
-1187 SVVFQNGVYYGV
+1187 SVVFQNRVYYGV

-1231 EDQYIWYAFPSR
+1231 EGQYVWYAFPSR
-1243 YGTPVFSV
+1243 YGTPVFNV

-1284 NLDTKTIKVT
+1284 NLGTKTIKVT

>member
-129 NVSALEVLKQ
+129 NVSALDVLKQ
-139 ALKTYRAEI
+139 ALKIYRAEI

-181 VQSTSYDFYTEI
+181 VQSTSYDFCTEI

-322 FAQKYE
+322 LAQKYE

-625 SASNTANTASNT
+625 SASNTANTA
-637 ANTASDTAKK
+637 
-647 ALETLSGISTLDAIG
+647 
-662 ASLDNDAHVVHTNAD
+662 
-677 GSGGDYRECH
+677 
-687 TTFFMYLGDADVSD
+687 
-701 HIAEIKAEASE
+701 
-712 GVTGTFDKKTRTY
+712 
-725 QVTAMEPDSG
+725 
-735 YVDISALHG
+735 
-744 ESSWLKKRFSISK
+744 
-757 SKDGKI
+757 
-763 GLSYDLRVSSPVLR
+763 
-777 KQADE
+777 
-782 TLLPESVTFSTFQN
+782 
-796 DNGLIR
+796 
-802 SYAGVFQIEES
+802 
-813 LDDGK
+813 
-818 TYALKYG
+818 
-825 STSAET
+825 
-831 MKIYKP
+831 
-837 SGTEVKIIRCT
+837 
-848 VYDASGVQ
+848 
-856 NLDQQ
+856 
-861 SVIILADAEGLA
+861 
-873 DEIKKT
+873 
-879 QEKADKARDAIVTT
+879 RDAIVTT
-893 NRKVSKIETGVEGL
+893 NQKVSNIETGVEGL
-907 RTELSETTTDLHGL
+907 WTELSETTTDLHGL

-1142 LMNGRVRADLK
+1142 LMNGQVRADLK
-1153 TLRSLTLKGMALT
+1153 TLRSLTLKDMALT

-1243 YGTPVFSV
+1243 YGTPVFNV

>member
-129 NVSALEVLKQ
+129 NVSALDVLKQ

-322 FAQKYE
+322 LAQKYE

-350 GIYSRQIVDLE
+350 WIYSRKIVDLE

-394 KGNIADFEDAYAKR
+394 KGNIADFEDTYAKR

-449 GIGDLQNIHLTSDNA
+449 GIGDLQNIHLTSQNV
-464 VIDTA
+464 VIDSA
-469 LIREA
+469 LIRSA
-474 VMQSVSIAD
+474 VMQTVSVAD

-537 KTGKGILIDATGVKP
+537 RTGKGVLIDATGVKP

-625 SASNTANTASNT
+625 SASNTANTA
-637 ANTASDTAKK
+637 
-647 ALETLSGISTLDAIG
+647 
-662 ASLDNDAHVVHTNAD
+662 
-677 GSGGDYRECH
+677 
-687 TTFFMYLGDADVSD
+687 
-701 HIAEIKAEASE
+701 
-712 GVTGTFDKKTRTY
+712 
-725 QVTAMEPDSG
+725 
-735 YVDISALHG
+735 
-744 ESSWLKKRFSISK
+744 
-757 SKDGKI
+757 
-763 GLSYDLRVSSPVLR
+763 
-777 KQADE
+777 
-782 TLLPESVTFSTFQN
+782 
-796 DNGLIR
+796 
-802 SYAGVFQIEES
+802 
-813 LDDGK
+813 
-818 TYALKYG
+818 
-825 STSAET
+825 
-831 MKIYKP
+831 
-837 SGTEVKIIRCT
+837 
-848 VYDASGVQ
+848 
-856 NLDQQ
+856 
-861 SVIILADAEGLA
+861 
-873 DEIKKT
+873 
-879 QEKADKARDAIVTT
+879 RDAIVTT
-893 NRKVSKIETGVEGL
+893 NQKVSNIETGVEGL

-1001 VDENQRKALLSVQE
+1001 VDENQQKALLSVQE

-1116 IGVAEKGSTLNEL
+1116 IGVAEKGSTINEL

-1142 LMNGRVRADLK
+1142 LMNGQVRADLK
-1153 TLRSLTLKGMALT
+1153 TLRSLTLKDMALT

-1180 KTAQKNT
+1180 KTARKNT
-1187 SVVFQNGVYYGV
+1187 SVVFQNRVYYGV

-1210 ILSLSRSLQGSRT
+1210 ILSLSRSLQGSCT

-1231 EDQYIWYAFPSR
+1231 EGQYVWYAFPSR
-1243 YGTPVFSV
+1243 YGTPVFNV

-1284 NLDTKTIKVT
+1284 NLGTKTIKVT